1 MVIIIYSGRPSLR
14 LDNIKI
20 IFSTC
25 LNLRYCKTSNKK
37 TFNLSKLQY
46 LLQNKLNTDV
56 QRAKKLASDSPG
68 LVDFAIGLVN
78 SVLNL
83 PDGQVKIFE

>member
-1 MVIIIYSGRPSLR
+1 M
-14 LDNIKI
+14 
-20 IFSTC
+20 
-25 LNLRYCKTSNKK
+25 
-37 TFNLSKLQY
+37 SKLQY

-68 LVDFAIGLVN
+68 LVDFAIRLVN

-83 PDGQVKIFE
+83 PDGQVKIFEEFKLHKNCVINPAYQNDFGAIVEMNFGLVHASYSPNGNL